1 MDTVPDGSVAW
12 TPGRVIKLGMSFS
25 SDPINVAG
33 FADGFGVFYLR
44 TYSGIF
50 TVDLK
55 SGGVKKILPVRSFS
69 AIPYMSFYTPGAS
82 VVSIFKPV

>member
-1 MDTVPDGSVAW
+1 VAW
-12 TPGRVIKLGMSFS
+12 KPGRVIKLGVSFS

-55 SGGVKKILPVRSFS
+55 SGGVKKILPIRSFS
-69 AIPYMSFYTPGAS
+69 AIPYMSF
-82 VVSIFKPV
+82 